1 MSSTLKDI
9 QYQYYDSLVSL
20 ITPIR
25 DEIYYGGRFEN
36 HDYASRAKY
45 NNMLTEALNIYTNMV
60 VNCKDKEDTYIALKI
75 CMSHIYGIIFN
86 NKMV

>member
-25 DEIYYGGRFEN
+25 DEIYYGGLEPHN
-36 HDYASRAKY
+36 HI
-45 NNMLTEALNIYTNMV
+45 NMEIKNSLLTEALNIYTN
-60 VNCKDKEDTYIALKI
+60 NIEQCKTKEDTYLVLKN
-75 CMSHIYGIIFN
+75 CMNHIYDIVFHNKII
-86 NKMV
+86 

>member
-25 DEIYYGGRFEN
+25 DEIYYGGRFGKDDHLSME
-36 HDYASRAKY
+36 KY
-45 NNMLTEALNIYTNMV
+45 NNMLTEALNIYTNTV
-60 VNCKDKEDTYIALKI
+60 INCKDKEDTYIALKI
-75 CMSHIYGIIFN
+75 CMSRIYGIIFGN
-86 NKMV
+86 RMV